1 MLIDII
7 EFLKDTFKYIVI
19 IGVIVLIRMFV
30 LSTTSVVGTSMDPTL
45 KEEEILIVETIT
57 PKLNKHKRFEIAIV
71 KYTNPKSIIKR
82 IIGLPGEKVTYKD
95 NILYINDHKVE
106 ESFTKAGEVKDLEIT
121 LKEDEYYVIGDN
133 RAASTDS
140 RVFGPIKKEDITG
153 KAILRI
159 WPLNKLKIV
168 K

>member
-30 LSTTSVVGTSMDPTL
+30 LSTTSVVGTYMDPTL

-57 PKLNKHKRFEIAIV
+57 HKLNKHKRFEIAIV

-106 ESFTKAGEVKDLEIT
+106 ESFTTAGEVKDLEIT